1 MQYVTICMLMTN
13 AVYHMMLHVL
23 MTVSIVISKIDKELD
38 HSKSPIVA
46 LGKMPGSEGNHGRTA
61 EHRQ

>member
-1 MQYVTICMLMTN
+1 MLMTN